1 MDYAAKMQ
9 KLLIYIYIHIF
20 YLFIV
25 KCPVFVQWLDWT
37 GRAVTGALG
46 EEMVSLSL
54 VGTVTTGLVKI
65 LSAWDEFW
73 ELVLNSPMGRNVING
88 IDVANFKLQKKKLSF
103 FANET
108 RGTLPGAPPFY
119 TYIYLL

>member
-1 MDYAAKMQ
+1 MTD
-9 KLLIYIYIHIF
+9 
-20 YLFIV
+20 
-25 KCPVFVQWLDWT
+25 
-37 GRAVTGALG
+37 ALG
-46 EEMVSLSL
+46 GETVSLSF
-54 VGTVTTGLVKI
+54 GGSVTAVLVKI